1 MDAANSAANNEGET
15 MKNKKTDK
23 EADVKTKQFQI
34 KARKCS
40 DEELEKLKGETL
52 FINPGEQIHKVVILE
67 LGNGDVTKVLSKI
80 RDKDGLIYILVKNR
94 RPTGQETAMK
104 ADKWVI
110 EKDYD
115 KLIAT
120 LKKDEDVREILNTG
134 SEEMYKDLVCATD
147 FVKTEKTAGTD
158 SED

>member
-1 MDAANSAANNEGET
+1 MGAANSAANNEGET
-15 MKNKKTDK
+15 MKNK

-52 FINPGEQIHKVVILE
+52 SINPGEQIHKVVILE

-80 RDKDGLIYILVKNR
+80 RNRDGLIYILVRNR

-120 LKKDEDVREILNTG
+120 LKKDEDVREILNSS
-134 SEEMYKDLVCATD
+134 SEEIYKDLVCAAD
-147 FVKTEKTAGTD
+147 FVKTGKTAGTD

>member
-1 MDAANSAANNEGET
+1 

-23 EADVKTKQFQI
+23 QPDEETKSFQI
-34 KARKCS
+34 KATKCS
-40 DEELEKLKGETL
+40 AEELEKLKGETL

-80 RDKDGLIYILVKNR
+80 RNRDGLIYILVRNKQ
-94 RPTGQETAMK
+94 PAGKEMVMK
-104 ADKWVI
+104 SDKWVT

-115 KLIAT
+115 KLIAI
-120 LKKDEDVREILNTG
+120 LKKDESVREILNTG
-134 SEEMYKDLVCATD
+134 SEEIYKDLVCATD

-158 SED
+158 SKD

>member
-1 MDAANSAANNEGET
+1 

-23 EADVKTKQFQI
+23 EADVKTKWFKI
-34 KARKCS
+34 KARKAS
-40 DEELEKLKGETL
+40 ALELGKLKGETL
-52 FINPGEQIHKVVILE
+52 LINPGEQIHKVVILE

-80 RDKDGLIYILVKNR
+80 RDKDSLIYILARNR
-94 RPTGQETAMK
+94 RPTGKETVMK
-104 ADKWVI
+104 ADKWVT

-115 KLIAT
+115 KFIAT
-120 LKKDEDVREILNTG
+120 LKKDESVREILNTD
-134 SEEMYKDLVCATD
+134 SEQLYKNFVAGAD

>member
-1 MDAANSAANNEGET
+1 
-15 MKNKKTDK
+15 MKNNKTDK
-23 EADVKTKQFQI
+23 QPEEETKSFQI
-34 KARKCS
+34 KARKAS
-40 DEELEKLKGETL
+40 AQELGKLKGETL

-80 RDKDGLIYILVKNR
+80 RDKDNLIYILAKNK

-104 ADKWVI
+104 ADKWVT

-115 KLIAT
+115 KFIAI
-120 LKKDEDVREILNTG
+120 LKKDESVREILNSS

-147 FVKTEKTAGTD
+147 FVKTEKAAGTD
-158 SED
+158 SKD

>member
-1 MDAANSAANNEGET
+1 MGAANSAANNEGET
-15 MKNKKTDK
+15 MKNK

-40 DEELEKLKGETL
+40 DEELKKLKGETL
-52 FINPGEQIHKVVILE
+52 SINPGEQIHKVVILE

-80 RDKDGLIYILVKNR
+80 RNRDGLIYILVRNR

-115 KLIAT
+115 KLIAI
-120 LKKDEDVREILNTG
+120 LKKDESVREILNTG
-134 SEEMYKDLVCATD
+134 SEEIYKDLVCAAD

>member
-1 MDAANSAANNEGET
+1 

-23 EADVKTKQFQI
+23 QPEEETKSFQI
-34 KARKCS
+34 KARKAS
-40 DEELEKLKGETL
+40 ALELGKLKGETL
-52 FINPGEQIHKVVILE
+52 FINPGERIHKVVILE

-80 RDKDGLIYILVKNR
+80 RDKDGWIDILAKNR
-94 RPTGQETAMK
+94 RPTGQETVMK
-104 ADKWVI
+104 ADKWVT

-115 KLIAT
+115 KLIAI
-120 LKKDEDVREILNTG
+120 LKKDEGVREILNT
-134 SEEMYKDLVCATD
+134 SREQLYKNFVAGAD

>member
-1 MDAANSAANNEGET
+1 

-23 EADVKTKQFQI
+23 QPEEETKSFQI
-34 KARKCS
+34 KARKAS
-40 DEELEKLKGETL
+40 AQELGKLKGETL

-80 RDKDGLIYILVKNR
+80 RDKDSLIYILVRNK

-104 ADKWVI
+104 ADKWVT

-115 KLIAT
+115 KFIAI
-120 LKKDEDVREILNTG
+120 LKKDESVREILN
-134 SEEMYKDLVCATD
+134 S
-147 FVKTEKTAGTD
+147 
-158 SED
+158 SS